1 MRSSDHVKAF
11 AETLDRMRSGGF
23 AGYDPFDA
31 LGSRLFRLTP
41 LYRSARCRQAWIQF
55 HKLCPINLRPLLL
68 VPRTRN
74 AKTMALVVSACLR
87 AYPALADNDL
97 LDEARA
103 LLALLDSSAV
113 PCGAGRAWGYPF
125 DWQSRSFF
133 VRAGTPNIVVT
144 SFAGAAC
151 MDAWERLGDAK
162 AFRTARDAARAV
174 LTAFRGARFPEG
186 DCFSY
191 TPGDGLRVHNANLL
205 AAAFLA
211 RVSTV
216 PPMEEALGGEAA
228 LPDEARAAAL
238 AAIRF
243 SVSGQAPDGSWPY
256 GLDANQRW
264 IDGFHTAY
272 NLMALEDCRVA
283 LCDESLAKVIRKGL
297 DFYLER
303 FIGPSGEPFYF
314 ADRPMPYDIHS
325 AASAIAVLCRL
336 AKTDG
341 RCESAARKAFE
352 WTMRRMYLGRGKF
365 AYRRGRLL
373 LNSVEYVR
381 WSHAWML
388 YALAHALELFGK
400 APA

>member
-1 MRSSDHVKAF
+1 MRSSDHVQVF
-11 AETLDRMRSGGF
+11 RETLDRMRLEGF

-41 LYRSARCRQAWIQF
+41 LYRSARCRQAWIQL
-55 HKLCPINLRPLLL
+55 HKLCPVNLRPLLF

-74 AKTMALVVSACLR
+74 AKTLALVASACLR
-87 AYPALADNDL
+87 AYPVLADDRL
-97 LDEARA
+97 LNEARA
-103 LLALLDSSAV
+103 LLALLDAAAV

-151 MDAWERLGDAK
+151 MDAWERTGDAL
-162 AFRTARDAARAV
+162 ALRTARAAARAI
-174 LTAFRGARFPEG
+174 LTAFHRGRYPEG
-186 DCFSY
+186 DCFPY

-211 RVSTV
+211 RMSAV
-216 PPMEEALGGEAA
+216 PPLEEAMEGEAS

-243 SVSGQAPDGSWPY
+243 SVAGQASDGSWPY
-256 GLDANQRW
+256 GLDHNQRW

-272 NLMALEDCRVA
+272 NLMALEDCRLA
-283 LCDESLAKVIRKGL
+283 LRDESLVRPIRRGL

-303 FIGPSGEPFYF
+303 LIGPSGEPFYF
-314 ADRPMPYDIHS
+314 ADRPLPYDIHS
-325 AASAIAVLCRL
+325 AASAIVALCRL
-336 AKTDG
+336 AKSDG
-341 RCESAARKAFE
+341 RCEAAARKVFD
-352 WTMRRMYLGRGKF
+352 WTMRRMYSGGGRF
-365 AYRRGRLL
+365 AYRRGRFLV
-373 LNSVEYVR
+373 NGVEYMR
-381 WSHAWML
+381 WGQAWML
-388 YALAHALELFGK
+388 YALAHVLEFFGS
-400 APA
+400 AMR